1 MIDQTIIVTQILK
14 ELNNVSIPTS
24 TVEKDL
30 SIAPGYLWKV
40 KKGKKTLGEDK
51 MKLLEEYHAKNCKK
65 VKHVAPVIIH
75 TPKKNLLPTKNMP
88 FVEIQVT
95 EPKKKSEQPKPGS
108 LADMMKSIRSESGRS
123 VAQPYKRP
131 TK

>member
-75 TPKKNLLPTKNMP
+75 TPKK
-88 FVEIQVT
+88 
-95 EPKKKSEQPKPGS
+95 KSEQPKPGS